1 MGPSSSWSFCRR
13 VLALIGKHIPEANCP
28 PDPWNLD
35 GVAFKLQW
43 KPLGPDQI
51 PEVTNLPPLDYALF
65 LYNNVKFYFGP
76 LFYLIDESDYIRS
89 LHGFYDNP
97 VAKASESRLWYAQY
111 LLILAF
117 GKAFTGQTTASC
129 SPAGCQYAA
138 RAMSLL
144 PGLGLSPNPLLSV
157 QALTLAAVYFQAIDM
172 RVAAFQHVR
181 LSHGPKRTE
190 TDFGNPDRTGIA
202 VFCDRGLASTYA

>member
-1 MGPSSSWSFCRR
+1 M
-13 VLALIGKHIPEANCP
+13 PETNCP

-43 KPLGPDQI
+43 KPLALDQP

-65 LYNNVKFYFGP
+65 LFNNVKFYFGP
-76 LFYLIDESDYIRS
+76 LFYLIDEPDYVRN
-89 LHGFYDNP
+89 LHEFYENP
-97 VAKASESRLWYAQY
+97 AAKASESRLWYAQY

-117 GKAFTGQTTASC
+117 GKAFTGQTAASC

-144 PGLGLSPNPLLSV
+144 PGLGLNPSPLLSV

-181 LSHGPKRTE
+181 FPRQPT
-190 TDFGNPDRTGIA
+190 
-202 VFCDRGLASTYA
+202 